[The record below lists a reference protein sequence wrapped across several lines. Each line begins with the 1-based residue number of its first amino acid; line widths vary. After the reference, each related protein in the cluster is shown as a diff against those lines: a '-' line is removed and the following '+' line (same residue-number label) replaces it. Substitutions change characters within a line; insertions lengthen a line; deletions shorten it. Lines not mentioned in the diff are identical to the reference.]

1 MKRSSLFFAWVG
13 VSPGVSS
20 EGQEGQERT
29 GYVKGRARCI
39 SVCDKC
45 SAGMPHDR
53 KGKGVWAGEHVGLQ
67 SPSGRLRVNRASN

>member
-29 GYVKGRARCI
+29 GCVKGRARCVSI
-39 SVCDKC
+39 RDKC
-45 SAGMPHDR
+45 STGMPRDR
-53 KGKGVWAGEHVGLQ
+53 KGKGVWAGELVGLQ
-67 SPSGRLRVNRASN
+67 SPSGRLRVHRASN